1 MNNAMA
7 KNLSDLPGLVAACAR
22 RSVALGLNQGTSGN
36 VSARSPEGFV
46 ITPSGRDMT
55 ELTGRD
61 MVEVAMASPSPSRGE
76 GGGEGE
82 AGTTGHVDAKAH
94 PLPNPSPLNGEGPRP
109 SSEWRFHR
117 DIYAAFPQARAV
129 VHAHSPF
136 AVALACLRRDIPSF
150 HYMVAMAGGTDIRC
164 AAYATFG
171 TQALS
176 DAVIAAL
183 RDRRACLMANHGL
196 VAWGTTLDRAL
207 ALAVE
212 VEALCGQYLRCLQAG
227 EPVLLTDSEMA
238 EVLERFKGYGAGA

>member
-1 MNNAMA
+1 MNA
-7 KNLSDLPGLVAACAR
+7 SDLPEQVAACAR

-36 VSARSPEGFV
+36 VSARSEAGFW

-61 MVEVAMASPSPSRGE
+61 MVPMTLDGQAPE
-76 GGGEGE
+76 GL
-82 AGTTGHVDAKAH
+82 K
-94 PLPNPSPLNGEGPRP
+94 P

-117 DIYAAFPQARAV
+117 DIYAAFPEARAV

-136 AVALACLRRDIPSF
+136 AVALACLRRGLPPF

-183 RDRRACLMANHGL
+183 QDRRACLMANHGL
-196 VAWGTTLDRAL
+196 VAWGRSLNAAL

-212 VEALCGQYLRCLQAG
+212 VEALCGQYLRACQAG
-227 EPVLLTDSEMA
+227 APVLLTDKEMA
-238 EVLERFKGYGAGA
+238 GVMERFKDYGSQA